1 MFSFA
6 NRTLNKSENNVF
18 RMIELNYAFPSIKI
32 KAHEMYSITVA
43 VAVTAFGNRI
53 SSRIAGRQKQNRNQS
68 LMNCSL
74 NNNDN

>member
-53 SSRIAGRQKQNRNQS
+53 AGRQKQNRNQS